1 MKVDLVNLANSELS
15 NLIDE
20 WVKNVKYRQM
30 LKSRYID
37 GLTYQELAEVYS
49 LSVQQVKNI
58 IYKQSAILFAHID
71 AGAG

>member
-20 WVKNVKYRQM
+20 WIKNVKHRQM

-58 IYKQSAILFAHID
+58 IYKQSSILFAHVD

>member
-20 WVKNVKYRQM
+20 WIKNVKHRQM

-58 IYKQSAILFAHID
+58 IYKQSAILFAHIS
-71 AGAG
+71 GAG

>member
-20 WVKNVKYRQM
+20 WIKNIKHRQM
-30 LKSRYID
+30 LKSRYLD

-71 AGAG
+71 SGAG